1 LDRSPN
7 GPPQDSFL
15 RDRLFACLWWLIFMG
30 GVAGG
35 TATGV
40 VLALWLLLSPLPG
53 LLLIVACWLC
63 GNVAGWRFAARL
75 DSVAAR
81 KDVKKDRRIHA
92 WRSKVICRYNQYRS
106 SSPRTAAAPAATF
119 VRATIALVPE

>member
-1 LDRSPN
+1 MDRSPN
-7 GPPQDSFL
+7 GPPQGLFL
-15 RDRLFACLWWLIFMG
+15 RDRLTACLWWLIFMG

-40 VLALWLLLSPLPG
+40 VLALWMLLSPLPG

-75 DSVAAR
+75 DSVTAR
-81 KDVKKDRRIHA
+81 NDRKKDRRIHA
-92 WRSKVICRYNQYRS
+92 WRYEN
-106 SSPRTAAAPAATF
+106 TAQIRQ
-119 VRATIALVPE
+119 VRAIPPRRAVSL

>member
-1 LDRSPN
+1 MDRSPN
-7 GPPQDSFL
+7 GPPQGLFL
-15 RDRLFACLWWLIFMG
+15 RDRLTACLWWLVFMG

-40 VLALWLLLSPLPG
+40 VLALWMLLSPLPG

-75 DSVAAR
+75 DSVTAR
-81 KDVKKDRRIHA
+81 NDRKKDRRIHA
-92 WRSKVICRYNQYRS
+92 WRYENTAQIRQFRAIP
-106 SSPRTAAAPAATF
+106 PR
-119 VRATIALVPE
+119 RAVSL